1 MVPTENLEDLAE
13 IENKPISEHA
23 LAGYFYLCFN
33 RALFILDIDFSV
45 KKKNNQKTSSILY
58 NMSVN
63 GSSWAVKAL
72 LNSSY
77 NNVVPKLV
85 W

>member
-45 KKKNNQKTSSILY
+45 KKKKTTKKPPAFCIICQL
-58 NMSVN
+58 M
-63 GSSWAVKAL
+63 AVL
-72 LNSSY
+72 EL
-77 NNVVPKLV
+77 
-85 W
+85 